1 VPAVAIAAASAT
13 RAPRIPRRYVRYSTA
28 TTAVAAVSLAFTA
41 LFTDP
46 GAWSSEPLFWLL
58 AVLCLLGELL
68 PVRLARRLSF
78 DEVTVSTAFAFTV
91 LIAYGPLPAML
102 LYAATSALADVVHR
116 TAPVKIVFNAAQYA
130 VSVAVAGVILLA
142 WTGDPDPVYVSGELP
157 AMIVAGIA
165 LFTVN
170 HVLAGIGAAILTH
183 RPLAPYVLGDLGF
196 HAWTAG
202 FQLALAPVLLAC
214 AQTDVLLVPLLA
226 LPLLAI
232 YLGGRQAVI
241 NQHRALH
248 DQLTELPNR
257 QFFRQRLDEQ
267 LVNAA
272 GSGGSFIVMLADLDD
287 FKAVNDSLGHQLGDA
302 FLCRVAE
309 RMAAAAPPEATVARL
324 GGDEFAI
331 LLPDSDV
338 AGGKA
343 VARVLLDRLE
353 EPLELE
359 SFSLDIRASFGIAMY
374 PAHGEDAMGL
384 MKHADLALYHAKS
397 EHTCFE
403 VYAGQDDTGFD
414 RLGLAAQLRRA
425 IEQGELVLHY
435 QPKIAVGVDGR
446 DAVEALVRW
455 QHPFLGLLGPD
466 AFIPL
471 AEQTNLIKPLTRWVL
486 DEALRQCA
494 AWRADGL
501 DLGVAVNLSTR
512 SLLDR
517 RLPAQISGQLA
528 VHGLPGDC
536 LQVEVTESKIVAD
549 FGRARDVL
557 EQLRAMGVGVAID
570 DFGTGFSSL
579 AQLQQLPA
587 DELKIDRSFVMK
599 MACDANDAAIVR
611 STIGLG
617 KNLLLKV
624 TAEGVETPEACQWLS
639 ELGCDFVQGY
649 HLGRPAPAD
658 ACERDLRRHIMERHA
673 CRTTAAAPP
682 APVVPLRAA
691 SSAE

>member
-1 VPAVAIAAASAT
+1 MEADIG
-13 RAPRIPRRYVRYSTA
+13 RDGRR
-28 TTAVAAVSLAFTA
+28 
-41 LFTDP
+41 D
-46 GAWSSEPLFWLL
+46 
-58 AVLCLLGELL
+58 
-68 PVRLARRLSF
+68 
-78 DEVTVSTAFAFTV
+78 
-91 LIAYGPLPAML
+91 
-102 LYAATSALADVVHR
+102 
-116 TAPVKIVFNAAQYA
+116 
-130 VSVAVAGVILLA
+130 VAGLILEL
-142 WTGDPDPVYVSGELP
+142 WTGEPDPTYVTGELP

-170 HVLAGIGAAILTH
+170 HVLAGIGSAILTR
-183 RPLAPYVLGDLGF
+183 RPALPYVLGDLGF

-202 FQLALAPVLLAC
+202 FQLAIAPVLLAC
-214 AQTDVLLVPLLA
+214 AQTDVLLVPLLS

-232 YLGGRQAVI
+232 YLGGRHAVI

-257 QFFRQRLDEQ
+257 QFFRQRLDER
-267 LVNAA
+267 LDVAA
-272 GSGGSFIVMLADLDD
+272 GTDASFVVMLADLDD
-287 FKAVNDSLGHQLGDA
+287 FKAVNDSLGHQLGDE
-302 FLCRVAE
+302 FLRQVAE
-309 RMAAAAPPEATVARL
+309 RMAAAVPPEAMVARL

-331 LLPDSDV
+331 LLPHAGV
-338 AGGKA
+338 AEGRA
-343 VARVLLDRLE
+343 LARTVLDRLA

-359 SFSLDIRASFGIAMY
+359 TFSLDIRASFGLAVF
-374 PAHGEDAMGL
+374 PTHGSDAMSL

-397 EHTCFE
+397 ENSGCE

-435 QPKIAVGVDGR
+435 QPKLAVGDEGQ

-486 DEALRQCA
+486 DEALAQCA
-494 AWRADGL
+494 AWRAKGL
-501 DLGVAVNLSTR
+501 DLHVAVNLSTR

-517 RLPAQISGQLA
+517 RLPAQIAGQLA
-528 VHGLPGDC
+528 AQGLPGGC

-557 EQLRAMGVGVAID
+557 EQLRTMGVGVAID

-587 DELKIDRSFVMK
+587 DELKIDKSFVMR
-599 MACDANDAAIVR
+599 MATHTSDAAIVR

-617 KNLLLKV
+617 KNLSLKV

-639 ELGCDFVQGY
+639 ELGCDFVQGF
-649 HLGRPAPAD
+649 HLGRPSPAD
-658 ACERDLRRHIMERHA
+658 GCERDLRRHMLERCA
-673 CRTTAAAPP
+673 RRTAAAP
-682 APVVPLRAA
+682 APVVPLQAVAA
-691 SSAE
+691 T